1 MLTRRRLMVIA
12 GAACL
17 AGPSAARSE
26 WQGRAFGADA
36 SITLRGDG
44 AEHALNAARDTIAR
58 MERLFSLFDPKS
70 ALSRLNRD
78 GHLHMPP
85 EFGALIAKIDEMHR
99 VTEGLFDPTV
109 QPIWKAL
116 STGDLGGL
124 DVHAVGWE
132 YVHRDG
138 QKLSFKRPG
147 MALTLNGIAQGF
159 ATDRVKAVLGS
170 FGFQD
175 VVVNVGEYLVGS
187 TPVQLGVANA
197 EGQVF
202 RSIQLQDEAAAT
214 SSPNALALHGSH
226 NHILHPKDHRLPS
239 IWDTVNVVASTATIA
254 DAVSTALALAPD
266 GALGMHLKDA
276 SVLQHAV
283 LKPVEG
289 DVLEI

>member
-1 MLTRRRLMVIA
+1 MLTRRRLMMIA

-58 MERLFSLFDPKS
+58 MEGLFSLYDPKS

-99 VTEGLFDPTV
+99 VTEGL
-109 QPIWKAL
+109 
-116 STGDLGGL
+116 
-124 DVHAVGWE
+124 
-132 YVHRDG
+132 
-138 QKLSFKRPG
+138 KRPG

-239 IWDTVNVVASTATIA
+239 IWDTVNVVASTATVA